1 MKLEQFTKEEI
12 ITAIKQ
18 MKSKVFNKR
27 LERILNRNNYNKVLD
42 EANNV
47 FQQWL
52 KAFQS
57 GDTVNESILAR
68 KYEELCDKLD
78 SVARGL

>member
-12 ITAIKQ
+12 ISAIKQ
-18 MKSKVFNKR
+18 MKSKIFNKR

-57 GDTVNESILAR
+57 GDIVNEEKLA
-68 KYEELCDKLD
+68 KEYEDLCDKLD